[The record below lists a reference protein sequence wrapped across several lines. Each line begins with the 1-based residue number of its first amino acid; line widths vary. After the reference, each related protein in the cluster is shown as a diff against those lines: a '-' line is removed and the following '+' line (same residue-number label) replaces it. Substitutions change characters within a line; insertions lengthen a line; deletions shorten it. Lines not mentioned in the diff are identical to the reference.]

1 MLGMAIEHPRR
12 MMSDRV
18 WEQLKAALEEAK
30 HSRAGVPAELS
41 DRDFLE
47 AVLYLNRV
55 GCPWRDL
62 PPELGYWHAVYMRFR
77 RWEERGVWRRLWQ
90 RLQCECFAQARHLL
104 MDSTTVRAH
113 QHAAG
118 APKKNG
124 GDQALG
130 RSRGGLGTKIH
141 AATIDENCSVA
152 LHLTAGHAHDGR
164 QFETLYESLDPTMC
178 SNRPLWTKPMMPTA
192 FGSA

>member
-1 MLGMAIEHPRR
+1 MLGMEREHPRR
-12 MMSDRV
+12 MISDRV
-18 WEQLKAALEEAK
+18 WEELKAALAEAK
-30 HSRAGVPAELS
+30 HSRAGAPAELS

-90 RLQCECFAQARHLL
+90 CLQCECLAQARHLL

-118 APKKNG
+118 APKKRRRPGFGALSWRTEHENPR
-124 GDQALG
+124 GDHRRKLQRCSPSHGWAC
-130 RSRGGLGTKIH
+130 SRRP
-141 AATIDENCSVA
+141 SV
-152 LHLTAGHAHDGR
+152 
-164 QFETLYESLDPTMC
+164 
-178 SNRPLWTKPMMPTA
+178 
-192 FGSA
+192 